1 MRSVVEL
8 IRDLPKVELHLH
20 IEGTLEP
27 EQMFEFARRN
37 DVALPHADVDA
48 VRAAYNFTDLQSFLD
63 VYYMGTEVLQTEQDF
78 HDMTMAY
85 FERAHADRVV
95 HTELFF
101 DPQSHTDRK
110 VGFDVFMPGFLSAQ
124 AKAKAEFGISSELIM
139 CFLRHLSADEAAR
152 TLEHAEPY
160 REHIIA
166 VGLDSSEQGHPP
178 SKFTEVFTEARNQGY
193 KVVAHAGEE
202 GPPSYITEALD
213 LLGATRIDHGVRCTE
228 DPALVARLRQERVP
242 LTVCPLS
249 NLELAVIDELKA
261 HNLRELLE
269 LDLVVTIN
277 SDDPAY
283 FGGYIG
289 ENMRQTADAL
299 ELSAD
304 HMRTLGIHAVNAS
317 FMDEDRKA
325 ELVSQINLL

>member
-1 MRSVVEL
+1 MRSVTDL

-37 DVALPHADVDA
+37 GVPLPHADVDA
-48 VRAAYNFTDLQSFLD
+48 VRAAYNFSDLQSFLD
-63 VYYMGTEVLQTEQDF
+63 VYYMGTEVLLTEQDF
-78 HDMTMAY
+78 HDLAMAY
-85 FERAHADRVV
+85 FERAHADTVV
-95 HTELFF
+95 HTEFFF
-101 DPQSHTDRK
+101 DPQSHTARK

-124 AKAKAEFGISSELIM
+124 AKAEAEFGISSELIM
-139 CFLRHLSADEAAR
+139 CFLRHLPADEAVS
-152 TLEHAEPY
+152 TLAEAEPY

-178 SKFTEVFTEARNQGY
+178 SKFIEVFAEARRLGY

-213 LLGATRIDHGVRCTE
+213 LLEACRIDHGVRCTE
-228 DPALVARLRQERVP
+228 DPELVRRLRRERVP

-249 NLELAVIDELKA
+249 NLELAVIDKLEA

-289 ENMRQTADAL
+289 ENMRQTAEAL
-299 ELSAD
+299 NLTAG
-304 HMRTLGIHAVNAS
+304 HMKTLGLHAVNAS
-317 FMDEDRKA
+317 FMSPERKA
-325 ELVSQINLL
+325 DLIAQINLL